1 MKEDAS
7 ASIQVLI
14 DHHLERID
22 EAVEPV
28 NSFRLAIQKLKKDQS
43 LTEYE
48 HVLIKDVP
56 SNRDNPEHTQIH
68 YPVSIREG
76 KLVIGDKTEFVFD
89 KSNLDED

>member
-1 MKEDAS
+1 
-7 ASIQVLI
+7 
-14 DHHLERID
+14 
-22 EAVEPV
+22 
-28 NSFRLAIQKLKKDQS
+28 

-56 SNRDNPEHTQIH
+56 SNGDNPEHTQIH